1 MYLCSRVVAV
11 EPVVAGSPT
20 VSGRSDRRQR
30 GDELMFSPLSFTERD
45 DLIGLLALPVADLAD
60 ELVSFRLQRIPLSRT
75 PPTT

>member
-45 DLIGLLALPVADLAD
+45 DLIGLLALPVADSTD
-60 ELVSFRLQRIPLSRT
+60 ELVPFSELP
-75 PPTT
+75 